1 MLKILNG
8 PCEVNDI
15 HSGLNRTVVKSI
27 ATPTSNDDVVELILD
42 AACKSQSVCVSGFRH
57 AMGGQ
62 QFLSD
67 AQLIDLRQMNS
78 LKSIDTER
86 STAVFQAGA
95 NWNNVLCA
103 LRNQFSATGE
113 GLTFRQKQTGADNL
127 SLGGAVAVNA
137 HGRGLNLQAFVSE
150 IESLTVVSAAGE
162 IVRCSR
168 TESSELFSSVIGGY
182 GLCGVVTEVE
192 LRLCPRHKVRRVVE
206 VIEVENLVEKVES
219 RKAAGF
225 EYGDFQFR
233 IDPQSSLFL
242 QQGVFSCYE
251 PVPISTP
258 SSPAQA
264 ELLPEDWYKL
274 LSLAH
279 FNKEKAFELYSA
291 HYLKT
296 NDQIYWSD
304 EHQMSTYLDG
314 YHIRLDSENK
324 SAVAGSEM
332 ITELYVPRQC
342 IASFLRAAA
351 QELKA
356 LQANVIYGTVRFIEA
371 DNESLLTWARESW
384 ACTIFNLHID
394 HTPDGVRAARAQ
406 FLALI
411 DLARSFRGSYFLTY
425 HRWASKQQIV
435 ECHPR
440 IYVFLRTKESL
451 DPHGRFMSDWLH
463 NLHLALEW
471 STDGGK

>member
-1 MLKILNG
+1 MKITKG

-15 HSGLNRTVVKSI
+15 HSGLNRTTVSSI
-27 ATPTSNDDVVELILD
+27 ATPTTNEAVAQLVSD
-42 AACKSQSVCVSGFRH
+42 ATQNNKAVSVSGYRH

-62 QFLSD
+62 QFLSS

-78 LKSIDTER
+78 LISLNPEKSIAT
-86 STAVFQAGA
+86 FQAGA
-95 NWNNVLCA
+95 NWKDVLHS
-103 LRNQFSATGE
+103 LHEQLSQKGE

-150 IESLTVVSAAGE
+150 VESLTFVDSQGT
-162 IVRCSR
+162 IMKCSR
-168 TESSELFSSVIGGY
+168 TERPEHFSAIVGGY

-192 LRLCPRHKVRRVVE
+192 LRLYPRHKVRRIVE
-206 VIEVENLVEKVES
+206 VIEVENLIEKVEL

-233 IDPQSSLFL
+233 IDSHGPRFL

-251 PVPISTP
+251 PVPLSTP
-258 SSPAQA
+258 ISLSQA
-264 ELLPEDWYKL
+264 ELSPEDWYRL

-279 FNKEKAFELYSA
+279 FNKEKAFELYA
-291 HYLKT
+291 GHYLKT

-304 EHQMSTYLDG
+304 DHQMSTYLDG
-314 YHIRLDSENK
+314 YHVRLDSENRH
-324 SAVAGSEM
+324 AVAGSEM
-332 ITELYVPRQC
+332 ITELYVPRKS
-342 IASFLRAAA
+342 IAQFLGAAA
-351 QELKA
+351 QELRK

-371 DNESLLTWARESW
+371 DNEALLTWARDHW
-384 ACTIFNLHID
+384 ACTIFNLHVD
-394 HTPDGVRAARAQ
+394 HTPDGVQLARTQ

-411 DLARSFRGSYFLTY
+411 DIARSLGGSYFLTY

-435 ECHPR
+435 DCHPR
-440 IYVFLRTKESL
+440 IYEFLQRKKTL
-451 DPHGRFMSDWLH
+451 DPQDRFVSDWLK
-463 NLHLALEW
+463 HLRNTLELD
-471 STDGGK
+471 SYEGQ